1 MCIWYLLMKLH
12 IIFPDALFFV
22 STCTLSRVRVSTPF
36 KDQPFY
42 NLVRT
47 PSFFQGPSAKTAF
60 RLAHLTCRKASA
72 RAPPSTTRKPL
83 SPPSPS
89 PKTTNPV
96 PSLAEP
102 NHLLRIASITTD
114 QQVPHLRSSPRPVS
128 VPLTRL
134 TQSSQLPTVST
145 FSPNQNHRPTDR
157 VSPSECRKWFNLTET
172 GKDQT

>member
-1 MCIWYLLMKLH
+1 MGYSKWLDAMSTDEMCIWCLLMKLH
-12 IIFPDALFFV
+12 IIFPDGLFFV

-47 PSFFQGPSAKTAF
+47 PSVFQGPSAKKAF

-72 RAPPSTTRKPL
+72 RAHPSTMRKPL

-102 NHLLRIASITTD
+102 TIFLRIASITTD
-114 QQVPHLRSSPRPVS
+114 QQVQRLRSSPRPVS
-128 VPLTRL
+128 VPLIRL
-134 TQSSQLPTVST
+134 TQPSHLPTVST
-145 FSPNQNHRPTDR
+145 SSPNPTHRPI
-157 VSPSECRKWFNLTET
+157 E
-172 GKDQT
+172 